1 MMNKAIFEDK
11 WKTIRSLATGRWSL
25 MADYDLAKVDKAD
38 DKYGKFVIML
48 QVKYGYT
55 RQQARDELNKLWTG
69 YETQE
74 GLA

>member
-1 MMNKAIFEDK
+1 
-11 WKTIRSLATGRWSL
+11 

-38 DKYGKFVIML
+38 DKYGKFIIML